1 MLYGMPAG
9 LFVSGFFFPLGVL
22 LYWFTNNLWTL
33 GQQFYILRKMPMPG
47 SAAAKEKDGR
57 PPVDPKSLAPRPGAK
72 PVRNRPGRPA
82 VPPPAVSD
90 AKGADAKGADAKGAD
105 AKGADAK
112 GADGNRSDATS
123 GGQQNGPVGTGSS
136 VAKGT
141 GKGSDDA
148 RAAADGPPP
157 VGEDRPTLNGKPID
171 ALGPNSSTRPG
182 GRSGR
187 AGQGPGNR
195 SKRKRR

>member
-1 MLYGMPAG
+1 MVQKLMLYGMPVG

-33 GQQFYILRKMPMPG
+33 GQQFYILKKLPVPG
-47 SAAAKEKDGR
+47 APAAKEQDGR
-57 PPVDPKSLAPRPGAK
+57 PAIDPKSLAPRPGAK

-82 VPPPAVSD
+82 VPPADEAAARQTPAGDEKPVDMQKPSNGKKAD
-90 AKGADAKGADAKGAD
+90 QQGTSGDGTGAAPSGSTAAGKDDGRA
-105 AKGADAK
+105 
-112 GADGNRSDATS
+112 GADGAPSS
-123 GGQQNGPVGTGSS
+123 GSE
-136 VAKGT
+136 
-141 GKGSDDA
+141 DA
-148 RAAADGPPP
+148 RP
-157 VGEDRPTLNGKPID
+157 LNGKPV
-171 ALGPNSSTRPG
+171 AGSNGSPRPG